1 MMNLNAALLS
11 SVASPG
17 AKASNINS
25 IVVSL
30 DQFGAAL
37 GLNQPHRF
45 VQYGAQIA
53 HESGGF
59 KYDAELW
66 GKEGGTA
73 AQKRYDQRT
82 DLGNSPELDGD
93 GFKYRGRTGI
103 QITGKDNY
111 RQFRDWCRAKFPDAN
126 VPDFVA
132 DPDAVNLDPWEGL
145 GPLWYW
151 DTRNLNSYADSGDIE
166 MITKRINGGRNG
178 LADRIERYETLG
190 LAVLGYDAKDMESV
204 KTFQRLAQ
212 SEGHIPADK
221 PGEPTQ
227 IDGDIGPKTRAAI
240 HIYLVKRGSVPVA
253 ETKPAPVTEVVPV
266 APKGAEKVN
275 MGRVAGG
282 IGVVAT
288 GAAPFLPDDDWIKL
302 ALVGITIVAVIV
314 LVWKQELVAARV
326 RSAIKLF
333 GIGSDE

>member
-11 SVASPG
+11 TVAAPG
-17 AKASNINS
+17 AITSNINS
-25 IVVSL
+25 IVVAL
-30 DQFGAAL
+30 DQFGEAL

-66 GKEGGTA
+66 GKDGGTA
-73 AQKRYDQRT
+73 AQKRYDTRT
-82 DLGNSPELDGD
+82 DLGNTPEADGD

-103 QITGKDNY
+103 QITGKSNY
-111 RQFRDWCRAKFPDAN
+111 RQFYEWCVKKGFNPPN
-126 VPDFVA
+126 FVA
-132 DPDAVNLDPWEGL
+132 DPDLVNSDPWEGL
-145 GPLWYW
+145 APLWYW
-151 DTRNLNSYADSGDIE
+151 DTRNLNHYADSGDIE

-190 LAVLGYDAKDMESV
+190 LAVLGYNAKDKESV

-212 SEGHIPADK
+212 AEGHIPADQ
-221 PGEPTQ
+221 PGQPTQ

-240 HIYLVKRGSVPVA
+240 HIYLVKRGSVPVT
-253 ETKPAPVTEVVPV
+253 ETKPAPVTEVIPV

-275 MGRVAGG
+275 MGRAAGA
-282 IGVVAT
+282 VST
-288 GAAPFLPDDDWIKL
+288 GAMGLVALIDDPYVK
-302 ALVGITIVAVIV
+302 AGLVVVGVVAVIV
-314 LVWKQELVAARV
+314 LVWKAELIASRV
-326 RSAIKLF
+326 RAAIRAFGLF
-333 GIGSDE
+333 GDDHA